1 MGFTPSNGNA
11 QKDENLLSSSSSVY
25 VVALQL
31 TPFLFPVPTTAEPLS
46 KFNEMKRLNTKLTT
60 DVELCKPKSCFKK
73 HLKKGNQHGFFLS
86 RNLLNGFRN
95 FELETYLRFRLTGD
109 FAHSK
114 TSSQK

>member
-46 KFNEMKRLNTKLTT
+46 KFNEMKRL
-60 DVELCKPKSCFKK
+60 K
-73 HLKKGNQHGFFLS
+73 HK
-86 RNLLNGFRN
+86 
-95 FELETYLRFRLTGD
+95 TYN
-109 FAHSK
+109 
-114 TSSQK
+114 